1 MCFLVMKRQL
11 IQKLSIKNN
20 VFISI
25 LKRIFLDLKTPPLP
39 DFNANLLNLFRV
51 WTLIVSELW
60 WVDTYQNFSF
70 IRPIKLL

>member
-1 MCFLVMKRQL
+1 MKRQL

-51 WTLIVSELW
+51 
-60 WVDTYQNFSF
+60 
-70 IRPIKLL
+70 